1 MTQPRRASPP
11 ERYQAISQ
19 HLLEQAQA
27 ELAKGDLIQSSEKLW
42 GATAHAVKALCQQ
55 MGWNHHAHIHL
66 RNAVSYIASVLG
78 RDDLRNAFIYLE
90 ALHINYYEHQYNVGE
105 IRNGITNAA
114 FLTRELAADPLS
126 QLPSS
131 REHLSAAER
140 QDQERI
146 LRTLTRKTQYSHGP
160 QLEGNDLDALPPIN
174 PATPST

>member
-1 MTQPRRASPP
+1 MTQPLRASPP

-42 GATAHAVKALCQQ
+42 GATAHAIQALCQRT
-55 MGWNHHAHIHL
+55 GWNHHDLICL
-66 RNAVSYIASVLG
+66 RAAVSYIASSLD
-78 RDDLRNAFIYLE
+78 RDDLMLAFVYLE
-90 ALHINYYEHQYNVGE
+90 NLHINYFEHPYSIGE
-105 IRNGITNAA
+105 IRTGINNAA
-114 FLTRELAADPLS
+114 FLIRELAAVPLS

-146 LRTLTRKTQYSHGP
+146 LQILTRKIRPPEQKPTPGTETTP
-160 QLEGNDLDALPPIN
+160 Q
-174 PATPST
+174 